1 MPDLP
6 ELRLRQ
12 LQLLEVVLLHPPGLR
27 RGAARR
33 SGTAGFLSPPA
44 RPLRSFSTMQNLV
57 RAATDRELGQMD
69 VAVPVRV
76 QLQAG
81 NLELL
86 VGEVVALVHHHLLRR
101 AAAGSGHGAACRRT
115 R

>member
-1 MPDLP
+1 
-6 ELRLRQ
+6 
-12 LQLLEVVLLHPPGLR
+12 
-27 RGAARR
+27 
-33 SGTAGFLSPPA
+33 
-44 RPLRSFSTMQNLV
+44 MQNPV

-69 VAVPVRV
+69 VAVSVRV

-101 AAAGSGHGAACRRT
+101 AAAGSGHGAAAPRRRT